1 MKVLILRVADTCL
14 MEGKIE
20 EKGIH
25 VLPSF
30 HDGWNFNFN
39 KHSKMINSET
49 YVLLVDIEPKVIQGC
64 MILRMTKDDPYMAFL
79 EVAPVN
85 FGKRKRYDY
94 IAGCLIAY
102 ACRLSHKY
110 GKGHNQG
117 YVTFMV
123 SEQNQIMKEKLM
135 SIYSRKYKAQ
145 QIENTNYM
153 FIEPKDGQSL
163 IEEYLKRK
171 SL

>member
-1 MKVLILRVADTCL
+1 MKVLILRVADHCL
-14 MEGKIE
+14 IEGKIE

-39 KHSKMINSET
+39 KHSRLLNTET
-49 YVLLVDIEPKVIQGC
+49 YVLLVDAEPKVIQGC
-64 MILRMTKDDPYMAFL
+64 MILRMFKDDPYMAFL
-79 EVAPVN
+79 EVVPTN
-85 FGKRKRYDY
+85 FGKSKRYDY
-94 IAGCLIAY
+94 VAGCLIAF
-102 ACRLSHKY
+102 ACRQSHKF
-110 GKGHNQG
+110 GKGYSKG

-135 SIYSRKYKAQ
+135 SNYSRKYKAQ
-145 QIENTNYM
+145 RIENSDYM

-163 IEEYLKRK
+163 IDEYLKRK
-171 SL
+171 